1 MLSVSEYWGL
11 KQNKERAGLNTGG
24 LNKTK
29 KEEESLTN
37 QTYLYLPY
45 CFV

>member
-1 MLSVSEYWGL
+1 VLSVSEYWRL

-29 KEEESLTN
+29 KEQDWIL
-37 QTYLYLPY
+37 
-45 CFV
+45 